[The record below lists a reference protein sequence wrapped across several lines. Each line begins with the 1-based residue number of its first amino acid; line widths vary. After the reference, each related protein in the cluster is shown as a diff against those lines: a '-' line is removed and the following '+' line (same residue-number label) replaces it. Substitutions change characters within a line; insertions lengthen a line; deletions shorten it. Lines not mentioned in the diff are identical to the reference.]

1 MHAELIGQP
10 CRNFNILGSTRLVD
24 PRDGREKVVLSNF
37 AAGAT
42 GNLIFVDP
50 ETGNGEAIPLP
61 VDEGAWAVLVLDEE
75 TLLVGTCPRGGY
87 LHRLDLRSRSWAEP
101 LRDDG
106 ETYIWNLCRGDD
118 GFVYGGTYPG
128 CVLLRYDPVAHRLEN
143 RGRMSDVADNQYSRY
158 VYAVPGHILVECW
171 SAQRHLTLW
180 NLESHEQRRFGR
192 PGAVV
197 KTITADFICT
207 DTNGELDF
215 YDLHTF
221 EPLGERSD
229 ELPNAPALPYSGSRH
244 VIPLASGRHFVVR
257 GQEYFITAEGVDA
270 PPLHPIPTPKPPTR
284 IHTLTAAPDGT
295 IWGACGFGQ
304 TIFSCDPASGDSWN
318 SGVVCDQGGEVYG
331 MAFAGDRLFLSAY
344 SGGDHVVYDPAQPW
358 DQVSNQNPKTLVS
371 VGPDLIRPETRSVI
385 GPDGHFWTGWMA
397 RYGVYGGGLSRVNVH
412 TGDVTVWSDP
422 IPGQSLIG
430 LSADDRYLYFTTGGK
445 ANGLPDKVDAFHFVV
460 WDAERGEIYRHR
472 FAGGQ
477 KLGRVL
483 AVAGRVLVCVDSSV
497 HVFARD
503 EMDWQ
508 ATVALGDPC
517 GEVVALPDGRALIFA
532 GPCAWTLDP
541 VHGELDHVADLPGP
555 AYTATVSNNQVYFAH
570 LTELYRM
577 QEVIGD

>member
-1 MHAELIGQP
+1 MYPERIGQP
-10 CRNFNILGSTRLVD
+10 CRNFNILGATSFVD
-24 PRDGREKVVLSNF
+24 PRDGRQKMVLSNF

-42 GNLIFVDP
+42 GNLIIVDP
-50 ETGNGEAIPLP
+50 ESGDGEAIQLP
-61 VDEGAWAVLVLDEE
+61 VDEGAWAVLVLDAE

-101 LRDDG
+101 LRDNG

-128 CVLLRYDPVAHRLEN
+128 CVLLRYHPTAHRLEN
-143 RGRMSDVADNQYSRY
+143 MGRMSDVADNQYTRY
-158 VYAVPGHILVECW
+158 VYAVPDHILVECW
-171 SAQRHLTLW
+171 SAERHLTLW
-180 NLESHEQRRFGR
+180 NLATHEQRRFGR
-192 PGAVV
+192 SGAVV

-221 EPLGERSD
+221 APLEDQSND
-229 ELPNAPALPYSGSRH
+229 LPIAPTLPYKGSRH
-244 VIPLASGRHFVVR
+244 VIPLADGRHFVVR
-257 GQEYFITAEGVDA
+257 GQEYYLTEIGVDT

-284 IHTLTAAPDGT
+284 IHTITGAPDGK

-304 TIFSCDPASGDSWN
+304 TIFSCDPVSGDYWN

-331 MAFAGDRLFLSAY
+331 MSFAGHRLFLSAY
-344 SGGDHVVYDPAQPW
+344 SGGDHIVYDPAQEW
-358 DQVSNQNPKTLVS
+358 DQVSNQNPQTLTS

-397 RYGVYGGGLSRVNVH
+397 RYGVYGGGLSRVDVH
-412 TGDVTVWSDP
+412 SGEVSVWRDP

-430 LSADDRYLYFTTGGK
+430 LSADEQFLYFTTGGK

-460 WDAERGEIYRHR
+460 WDPEHGEIYRHR
-472 FAGGQ
+472 FARGQ

-497 HVFARD
+497 HIFDRG
-503 EMDWQ
+503 EMEWQ
-508 ATVALGDPC
+508 ATVTLDEPC
-517 GEVVALPDGRALIFA
+517 SELIALPDGSALLFA
-532 GPCAWTLDP
+532 GARAWTVDP
-541 VHGELDHVADLPGP
+541 HDGARVHAADLPGP
-555 AYTATVSNNQVYFAH
+555 AYTATVSNGNVYFAH
-570 LTELYRM
+570 LTELYRLS
-577 QEVIGD
+577 